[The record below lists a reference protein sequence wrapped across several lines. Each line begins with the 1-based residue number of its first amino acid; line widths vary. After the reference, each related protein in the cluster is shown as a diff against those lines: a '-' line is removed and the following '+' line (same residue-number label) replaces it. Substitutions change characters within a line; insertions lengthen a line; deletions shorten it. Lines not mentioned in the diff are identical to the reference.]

1 MVVSKMVP
9 EALQQRLF
17 EQVHAV
23 AQRVGKGLF
32 QGRLNL
38 HGIDLDVVQDGQ
50 QQRGV
55 FRWYIRQGKYF
66 HSSGVDLR
74 IVQGQRQSI
83 VEDYHPQSSDK
94 AFVLQKAVDVDIP
107 EGIACVLKIR
117 QEIEKLAVVHDAL
130 IADHELHVLN
140 EIMLKFC
147 FVERCHS
154 YNF

>member
-1 MVVSKMVP
+1 MVP
-9 EALQQRLF
+9 ETLQQRLF
-17 EQVHAV
+17 EQVHSV
-23 AQRVGKGLF
+23 TERVGQCLF
-32 QGRLNL
+32 QRRLNL
-38 HGIDLDVVQDGQ
+38 HGVGLDVIQNGQ
-50 QQRGV
+50 QQGRMLSWNGGQ
-55 FRWYIRQGKYF
+55 WEYF
-66 HSSGVDLR
+66 YGRRINLR

-83 VEDYHPQSSDK
+83 VEDYHPQSPDK

-107 EGIACVLKIR
+107 KGIACVLKIR
-117 QEIEKLAVVHDAL
+117 QEIEKLAVVRDAL